1 MSSRSI
7 GLLKDRDVAVKHES
21 EAQTTG
27 AGADDRCV
35 HSSTS
40 CLSWTQFTL
49 QRRWPIFVPSGA
61 GFETRRTNVLSVSS
75 ITQFVRNTL
84 NKSIGTHDLG
94 KILRY
99 GTISVVST
107 AISLSGLFV
116 FYRWIGLSPTW
127 SNILATCIATVPYY
141 YLNRRWV
148 FKKSGRSHLTKE
160 VLPFWT
166 IAFVSLVLST
176 LAVKFAGSQVHSISS
191 KNVRGAILVA
201 ANFATYGILWIAKF
215 IVFNRYLFNPDRKTA
230 TTP

>member
-1 MSSRSI
+1 MPTS
-7 GLLKDRDVAVKHES
+7 A
-21 EAQTTG
+21 A
-27 AGADDRCV
+27 AGV
-35 HSSTS
+35 
-40 CLSWTQFTL
+40 
-49 QRRWPIFVPSGA
+49 
-61 GFETRRTNVLSVSS
+61 RRTNVLSVS
-75 ITQFVRNTL
+75 TVRRSLRSTL
-84 NKSIGTHDLG
+84 RIESKDFG

-127 SNILATCIATVPYY
+127 SNIVATCIATVPYY
-141 YLNRRWV
+141 YLNRMWV

-215 IVFNRYLFNPDRKTA
+215 VVFNRYLFNTKSDPASTS
-230 TTP
+230 

>member
-1 MSSRSI
+1 M
-7 GLLKDRDVAVKHES
+7 
-21 EAQTTG
+21 
-27 AGADDRCV
+27 
-35 HSSTS
+35 
-40 CLSWTQFTL
+40 
-49 QRRWPIFVPSGA
+49 
-61 GFETRRTNVLSVSS
+61 VSS
-75 ITQFVRNTL
+75 NGQSARKTL
-84 NKSIGTHDLG
+84 RASIRLHDFR
-94 KILRY
+94 KVLRY

-127 SNILATCIATVPYY
+127 SNIVATCIATVPYY
-141 YLNRRWV
+141 YLNRLWV

-215 IVFNRYLFNPDRKTA
+215 VVFDRYLFN
-230 TTP
+230 TTREPTPTV

>member
-1 MSSRSI
+1 VR
-7 GLLKDRDVAVKHES
+7 
-21 EAQTTG
+21 
-27 AGADDRCV
+27 
-35 HSSTS
+35 
-40 CLSWTQFTL
+40 
-49 QRRWPIFVPSGA
+49 
-61 GFETRRTNVLSVSS
+61 NVLSE
-75 ITQFVRNTL
+75 
-84 NKSIGTHDLG
+84 SIGSRDLG

-141 YLNRRWV
+141 YLNRIWV

-191 KNVRGAILVA
+191 KSVRGVILVA

-215 IVFNRYLFNPDRKTA
+215 VVFNRYLFHTERESAP
-230 TTP
+230 TT

>member
-1 MSSRSI
+1 VRNHLRESI
-7 GLLKDRDVAVKHES
+7 GS
-21 EAQTTG
+21 
-27 AGADDRCV
+27 
-35 HSSTS
+35 
-40 CLSWTQFTL
+40 
-49 QRRWPIFVPSGA
+49 
-61 GFETRRTNVLSVSS
+61 
-75 ITQFVRNTL
+75 
-84 NKSIGTHDLG
+84 HDLG

-127 SNILATCIATVPYY
+127 SNVVATCIATVPYY
-141 YLNRRWV
+141 YLNRMWV

-201 ANFATYGILWIAKF
+201 ANLATYGILWIAKF
-215 IVFNRYLFNPDRKTA
+215 VVFNRYLFKTEREP
-230 TTP
+230 TTTT

>member
-1 MSSRSI
+1 
-7 GLLKDRDVAVKHES
+7 
-21 EAQTTG
+21 
-27 AGADDRCV
+27 
-35 HSSTS
+35 
-40 CLSWTQFTL
+40 
-49 QRRWPIFVPSGA
+49 
-61 GFETRRTNVLSVSS
+61 VSS
-75 ITQFVRNTL
+75 IKQFVRNTL

-94 KILRY
+94 KLVRY

-141 YLNRRWV
+141 YLNRMWV

-176 LAVKFAGSQVHSISS
+176 LAVKFAGSQVHAISS

-201 ANFATYGILWIAKF
+201 ANLATYGILWIAKF
-215 IVFNRYLFNPDRKTA
+215 VVFNRYLFNSDRQTA
-230 TTP
+230 STM